1 MSLFDQFLKKKIR
14 KTPLQKK
21 GDIEHETNMQMK
33 LISEEN
39 RILKIINLKEEKIIL
54 YRTLFE
60 LPEDDEETIWLR
72 LKIITR
78 KGLLHPEPRLYAN
91 VTYNPIK
98 VIELADI
105 DIIENMSARGYGSI
119 LLKALLEIAHD
130 KGVERINGWISS
142 VDIEHLERLKHFY
155 IKHGFHIKIDDDYKN
170 NKSNKIGEL
179 YWVNKKF

>member
-1 MSLFDQFLKKKIR
+1 MSLFDKFLMKKIR

-21 GDIEHETNMQMK
+21 GDIEHETSMQMK

-39 RILKIINLKEEKIIL
+39 RILKIIDLKDEKIIL

-91 VTYNPIK
+91 VTYNNPIK

-105 DIIENMSARGYGSI
+105 DIIEDMSARGYGS
-119 LLKALLEIAHD
+119 KHVENIAAIA
-130 KGVERINGWISS
+130 G
-142 VDIEHLERLKHFY
+142 
-155 IKHGFHIKIDDDYKN
+155 KN
-170 NKSNKIGEL
+170 DG
-179 YWVNKKF
+179 